1 MRVLDVIAAVHRYRE
16 RVRVQA
22 QLARD
27 IQHLGEAARMLFED
41 KPDKTKAVEAVNDIA
56 AKRLA
61 RMDAEARALL
71 DSARSTAGRVD
82 VADRGDLLSWLM
94 LVNQPGQFPY
104 TQGIGAAGEPEELDP
119 TAATGLRVL
128 CASPQGGRADI
139 DPVPPLAAA
148 LAEGWAW
155 LAGSA
160 PGDQSAVDPEL
171 PTRAAQ
177 LAIEFDE
184 HRDARHRALARA
196 ARRLWAVSLREHF
209 GIGGDGLKLVLIPS
223 GPAEASRV
231 HTMEIG
237 ARETDQAED
246 ALLAALRMRVRSS
259 ARD

>member
-1 MRVLDVIAAVHRYRE
+1 MILNDVIAAVDRYRE
-16 RVRVQA
+16 QVRAQA
-22 QLARD
+22 QWARD
-27 IQHLGEAARMLFED
+27 IQHLREVARMLFED

-61 RMDAEARALL
+61 RMDADARALL
-71 DSARSTAGRVD
+71 DSATSNADRVD
-82 VADRGDLLSWLM
+82 ITDRGDLLSWLM

-104 TQGIGAAGEPEELDP
+104 TQGIGAAGEQKDRDL
-119 TAATGLRVL
+119 TAAARSRVL
-128 CASPQGGRADI
+128 CASPQGGRVDT
-139 DPVPPLAAA
+139 DPAPHLAAA

-160 PGDQSAVDPEL
+160 PNDQRAADAEL
-171 PTRAAQ
+171 PERAAQ

-196 ARRLWAVSLREHF
+196 ARRLWAVSLRAHF

-223 GPAEASRV
+223 GPAEASR

-237 ARETDQAED
+237 DRETDQAED
-246 ALLAALRMRVRSS
+246 ALLAALRMRVRPSV
-259 ARD
+259 RD